1 VPAAAPAAPR
11 EPAADTSESKAP
23 TEAPAAPKGRRTL
36 KIRTAKLYTPSQKA
50 EILEH
55 AGDYGVTEASK
66 KFKVSRYS
74 IYGWQRKVSNAAT
87 GNGPSPTAGPAPQEI
102 EAQRDKEILD
112 EWHRHP
118 GLGPSQIRNQLR
130 RKGIRTSV
138 NTVRRVMVGAGYR
151 PPKVERKVHDQR
163 YEATRPNHLWHLDF
177 VQRNIHRANTF
188 TLIII
193 DDFSR
198 YVVGHGVDECGER
211 ADFVIAAFE
220 EAVARHGRPEMVMSD
235 KGAAFWSWKGVSRF
249 TALLTELGIDHLEAE
264 HKEWNGK
271 VEVFNA
277 NLHKELFDAHR
288 FYDLAEMRRRLAAH
302 LHWYNH
308 ARTHHALG
316 ACSSPPTGTT
326 GASTRS
332 SRASRRAPGGT
343 RATCSTSASGA
354 WSSSR
359 SRARAVWPRCGSWA
373 SASWSCQR
381 APDPDRARRRGGEL
395 ASPPRSEHRAGEGAV
410 GSEDVAPARSRAT
423 PHHGGYRGGDVAH
436 GSGPASP
443 PPAAIASRAR
453 KCDHPTACFA
463 ASSGTRPLC
472 SIATSVARPCGTRRT
487 TRRVAPGGIAAFPA
501 SPQAISMRCG
511 RSSRT
516 KCPRMITPLIST
528 ANRPP
533 GRASRRAKSPIQ
545 RTSRSGRTK

>member
-1 VPAAAPAAPR
+1 MAARRSYTKEEREAVLADVPGLGINAAATKHGIPQTTLSNWAQVAGVRREVEPSPSSAPR
-11 EPAADTSESKAP
+11 AKTRARTSREGARPQRKRKGAEEERPREGQVAAAERGAAEHAEQPKVAATVEAKREEPTATTQP
-23 TEAPAAPKGRRTL
+23 PVRRPL
-36 KIRTAKLYTPSQKA
+36 KRRVAMIYTPSQKA

-55 AGDYGVTEASK
+55 AASHGITEASK
-66 KFKVSRYS
+66 KFTVSRYS
-74 IYGWQRKVSNAAT
+74 IYGWQRKVSNAAV
-87 GNGPSPTAGPAPQEI
+87 GNGSSPTSGPAPGEL

-138 NTVRRVMVGAGYR
+138 NTVRRVMEGAGYR

-198 YVVGHGVDECGER
+198 YVVGHGADEGGER

-249 TALLTELGIDHLEAE
+249 TALLTELGTDHLEAE

-288 FYDLAEMRRRLAAH
+288 FYDFAEMRRRLAAH

-308 ARTHHALG
+308 GRTHHALG
-316 ACSSPPTGTT
+316 GLLVPADRYYGRVDEVLARIEA
-326 GASTRS
+326 GAGRD
-332 SRASRRAPGGT
+332 ASDLLDLRERCLELFKVTSKGGV
-343 RATCSTSASGA
+343 AE
-354 WSSSR
+354 
-359 SRARAVWPRCGSWA
+359 VWLLG
-373 SASWSCQR
+373 QR
-381 APDPDRARRRGGEL
+381 LLEL
-395 ASPPRSEHRAGEGAV
+395 PAG
-410 GSEDVAPARSRAT
+410 
-423 PHHGGYRGGDVAH
+423 
-436 GSGPASP
+436 
-443 PPAAIASRAR
+443 
-453 KCDHPTACFA
+453 
-463 ASSGTRPLC
+463 
-472 SIATSVARPCGTRRT
+472 ARP
-487 TRRVAPGGIAAFPA
+487 
-501 SPQAISMRCG
+501 
-511 RSSRT
+511 
-516 KCPRMITPLIST
+516 
-528 ANRPP
+528 
-533 GRASRRAKSPIQ
+533 
-545 RTSRSGRTK
+545 